1 MKRSK
6 NEGKGFRQV
15 VLKQGWSLLRW
26 SFIRGSTALTV
37 RSKVLAMRLELARS
51 PPGVS
56 RINGLKMCDT
66 ARFILPGVRLME
78 KARLTRFEILF

>member
-15 VLKQGWSLLRW
+15 VLKQGWSL
-26 SFIRGSTALTV
+26 IRGSTALTV

-56 RINGLKMCDT
+56 RMNGLKMCDT